1 MVQPNTASYS
11 TAYLIR
17 KYIRLGLDYLL
28 LTVLG
33 IFFLFPIVFMLVSSV
48 KNQEMRVLRDMS
60 SLKAFLPIAQ
70 DFYRLDDDALAQLLE
85 SEDIPEELVDILDLR
100 ITLLESSTREAYVRA
115 LEDKIGKEYTQQY
128 QDTILKY
135 AEQDGIGIQNYQ
147 DVFTQMPFKRFMFNS
162 VFIVGSIVV
171 VGLMVNSLFAYA
183 LARLRF
189 KGRQILLSVVIALII
204 IPLEAVVVP
213 LLLVVNRFG
222 WIETYHVQI
231 IPFIAHPFSIFLFYQ
246 FFIGLPKDM
255 EEAALVDGAS
265 LFGIYWRIILPLS
278 RPVFATVAILQFL
291 LYWNSF
297 LWPLMVTRAETYRPL
312 MVAIQQFFSQDPKV
326 WGDIMAFASMITIPV
341 LIVFL
346 LFQKWFVQS
355 VATSGVK
362 G

>member
-1 MVQPNTASYS
+1 MNETVKSPYS
-11 TAYLIR
+11 TQYQIR
-17 KYIRLGLDYLL
+17 KYAKVGLSYAFLIGMGL
-28 LTVLG
+28 
-33 IFFLFPIVFMLVSSV
+33 FFLFPIVFMLVSSV
-48 KNQEMRVLRDMS
+48 KNYEMQVLRDMS
-60 SLKAFLPIAQ
+60 SLKAFVPVAN
-70 DFYRLDDDALAQLLE
+70 DFYRLTEQSFAQLADKEALPEDVLEKFESIVLLEAVNEERYVSALE
-85 SEDIPEELVDILDLR
+85 SKLGQAFTD
-100 ITLLESSTREAYVRA
+100 
-115 LEDKIGKEYTQQY
+115 EYKG
-128 QDTILKY
+128 TILKY
-135 AEQDGIGIQNYQ
+135 SHQSGIGLQNYR
-147 DVFTQMPFKRFMFNS
+147 DVFTQMPFQRFMLNS
-162 VFIVGSIVV
+162 VFIVGTIVIF
-171 VGLMVNSLFAYA
+171 GLTINSLIAYA

-189 KGRQILLSVVIALII
+189 TGRNILLSVIIALII

-213 LLLVVNRFG
+213 LLLIVNRFG
-222 WIETYHVQI
+222 WLESYHVQI
-231 IPFIAHPFSIFLFYQ
+231 IPFIADPFSIFLFYQ

-278 RPVFATVAILQFL
+278 KPVFATVAILQFL
-291 LYWNSF
+291 LHWNDF
-297 LWPLMVTRAETYRPL
+297 LWPLMVTRAEAYRPL

>member
-1 MVQPNTASYS
+1 MAAKTESPYS
-11 TAYLIR
+11 AKYLFR
-17 KYIRLGLDYLL
+17 KYARLTANYAFLIG
-28 LTVLG
+28 LG

-48 KNQEMRVLRDMS
+48 KNYEMQVLRDMS
-60 SLKAFLPIAQ
+60 SLKAFVPAAD
-70 DFYRLDDDALAQLLE
+70 DFYRLTEHSLAALLAQE
-85 SEDIPEELVDILDLR
+85 NIPQEAADEFKK
-100 ITLLESSTREAYVRA
+100 ITLLESENEERFVSA
-115 LEDKIGKEYTQQY
+115 LETKIGKNLTGQY
-128 QDTILKY
+128 KTVLLKY
-135 AEQDGIGIQNYQ
+135 ARQPGIGIQNYR
-147 DVFTQMPFKRFMFNS
+147 DVFTQMPFKRFMLNS
-162 VFIVGSIVV
+162 VFIVATIVIF
-171 VGLMVNSLFAYA
+171 GLCINSLIAYA

-189 KGRQILLSVVIALII
+189 TGRNILLSVVIALII

-213 LLLVVNRFG
+213 LLLIVNRFG
-222 WIETYHVQI
+222 WLESYHVQI
-231 IPFIAHPFSIFLFYQ
+231 IPFMADPFSIFLFYQ

-291 LYWNSF
+291 LHWNDF

-312 MVAIQQFFSQDPKV
+312 MVAIQQFFSLDPKV

-355 VATSGVK
+355 VATTGVK